1 MDRLDVLIAAT
12 IQGAV
17 LGLVVF
23 AIARLFPRIPARFRA
38 LLWWAVCL
46 KMVCVVLSPATLPLP
61 LLPPP
66 IDGGKDVPMALLAPE
81 LRGNAKPGGFVPLP
95 GAVRS
100 SLPAAAATSAPAA
113 SMNPL
118 VIVWLAG
125 IVGIV
130 GYLAY
135 QAKGLAGTLRR
146 STPLPQGVLAE
157 EARRLGVEFGI
168 AGRPEIRLSDEVSA
182 PMVVRPWRP
191 IIVLPTAFAETVEP
205 AEARMALAHELSHI
219 RRGDLWLAIV
229 PAAAQALLW
238 FHPVAWFA
246 AREWATERES
256 ACDAE
261 ALVATDGS
269 PVAYGRLLMK
279 IVGDDHH
286 GGLAHA
292 LGATAAY
299 HTLKR
304 RLNLMKSFVPRPNR
318 ALRFSGA
325 AFAAA
330 ALLAALPWEV
340 TAQTG
345 VTKEP
350 KNLVVNGGFESGLD
364 NWQMMLA
371 RSDRP
376 VNIDAKIDT
385 SEHHTG
391 KASLKF
397 TKTEVSFFPI
407 KVFNQ
412 DLSTTG
418 ATQRLKVGMWVK
430 AENARKATMG
440 VIMDDKFEWGAYIG
454 EANDGDKPA
463 THGWRYYTATVAVP
477 AGVSH
482 LMIGLQMYGP
492 GTVWMDDVSATFM
505 PNNTP
510 LVKAINMESDADP
523 LADIKDI
530 PNQELKAGNDPFKRY
545 FLIGKPVADKP
556 SKLLV
561 VLPGGDGS
569 ADFNPFLRRVWKNAL
584 PEGYLMAE
592 VVAPKWSDNQQDSI
606 VWPTKKVRWTGM
618 KFSTEELIEAV
629 VKDASEK
636 AKIDPAHVYVLGWS
650 SGGPAVYAAALT
662 SPVVKGAFVAMSVYN
677 PTSLPAPSGGRD
689 KPFYLFQSPD
699 DTVTTYGHALT
710 AQKELTSGGA
720 KVTLVN
726 YKGGHG
732 WTDDPFGNIR
742 KALLW
747 LEANTK

>member
-1 MDRLDVLIAAT
+1 MEKIDALVAAT
-12 IQGAV
+12 WQGAV
-17 LGLVVF
+17 LGIVVF
-23 AIARLFPRIPARFRA
+23 AVCRLFPRIPARFRA

-46 KMVCVVLSPATLPLP
+46 KMVCVVLTPATLPLP
-61 LLPPP
+61 VLPAQTELAQ
-66 IDGGKDVPMALLAPE
+66 KVPMRLLAPE
-81 LRGNAKPGGFVPLP
+81 LRGNPVPGGFIPPP
-95 GAVRS
+95 GSVRS
-100 SLPAAAATSAPAA
+100 SMPEPEKFD
-113 SMNPL
+113 PL
-118 VIVWLAG
+118 RLVFGVWLLG
-125 IVGIV
+125 IVGIA
-130 GYLAY
+130 GYLAF
-135 QAKGLAGTLRR
+135 QVKSLVGTLRR
-146 STPLPQGVLAE
+146 SEPLSTGVLAE
-157 EARRLGVEFGI
+157 EARRLGVEFGL
-168 AGRPEIRLSDEVSA
+168 ARRPEIRLSSEVSA

-191 IIVLPTAFAETVEP
+191 IIVLPTAFAESVEP
-205 AEARMALAHELSHI
+205 TEARMALAHELSHI
-219 RRGDLWLAIV
+219 RRGDLWLAVV

-246 AREWATERES
+246 SREWATERES

-269 PVAYGRLLMK
+269 PAAYGRLLMK
-279 IVGDDHH
+279 IVSDDHR
-286 GGLAHA
+286 GGLAPA

-304 RLNLMKSFVPRPNR
+304 RLNLMKSFVPRPTR
-318 ALRFSGA
+318 ALRYGGG
-325 AFAAA
+325 AFAIA
-330 ALLAALPWEV
+330 ALFAALPWEV

-345 VTKEP
+345 ATVKE
-350 KNLVVNGGFESGLD
+350 KNLIVNGGFESGLD
-364 NWQMMLA
+364 NWQMMMSNA
-371 RSDRP
+371 GRP
-376 VNIDAKIDT
+376 VNIDASVDT
-385 SEHHTG
+385 SEHHSG

-397 TKTEVSFFPI
+397 TKTEVSFFPL

-412 DLSTTG
+412 DISTDG

-430 AENARKATMG
+430 ASQARKATMA
-440 VIMDDKFEWGAYIG
+440 VIMDDKIEWGAYVG

-463 THGWRYYTATVAVP
+463 DHDWRYYTATVEVP
-477 AGVSH
+477 QGVSH

-510 LVKAINMESDADP
+510 LRKAVNMESDADP
-523 LADIKDI
+523 LADVKDV
-530 PNQELKAGNDPFKRY
+530 PNLDLKAGNDPLKRY
-545 FLIGKPVADKP
+545 FLIGKPSAGAN
-556 SKLLV
+556 KLLV

-569 ADFNPFLRRVWKNAL
+569 ENFNPFLRRVWKNAM
-584 PEGYLMAE
+584 PAGYLLAE
-592 VVAPKWSDNQQDSI
+592 VVAPQWSEDQKNSI

-629 VKDASEK
+629 VKDAS
-636 AKIDPAHVYVLGWS
+636 AKVSIDPSKVYVLGWS
-650 SGGPAVYAAALT
+650 SGGPATYAAALS

-677 PTSLPAPSGGRD
+677 PTAMPAPSGGRD

-699 DTVTTYGHALT
+699 DSVTTYGHALT

>member
-1 MDRLDVLIAAT
+1 MERLDTLVAAT
-12 IQGAV
+12 WQGAV
-17 LGLVVF
+17 LGVVVF
-23 AIARLFPRIPARFRA
+23 GICRLFPRIPARFRA

-46 KMVCVVLSPATLPLP
+46 KMVCVVLTPATLPLP
-61 LLPPP
+61 VLPAQKE
-66 IDGGKDVPMALLAPE
+66 IARSVPMALLAPE
-81 LRGNAKPGGFVPLP
+81 LRGNPAPGGSIPPP
-95 GAVRS
+95 GSVRVS
-100 SLPAAAATSAPAA
+100 HIEPEKFD
-113 SMNPL
+113 PL
-118 VIVWLAG
+118 VLVFGVWLAG
-125 IVGIV
+125 IVGIA
-130 GYLAY
+130 GYLAF
-135 QAKGLAGTLRR
+135 QVRGLVGTLRR
-146 STPLPQGVLAE
+146 STPVPQGVLAE
-157 EARRLGVEFGI
+157 EARRLGVEFGL
-168 AGRPEIRLSDEVSA
+168 ARRPEIRLSDEVSA
-182 PMVVRPWRP
+182 PMVVQPWRP
-191 IIVLPTAFAETVEP
+191 IIVLPTAFAESVEP
-205 AEARMALAHELSHI
+205 NEARMALAHELSHV
-219 RRGDLWLAIV
+219 RRGDLWLAVV

-238 FHPVAWFA
+238 FHPVAWFV

-279 IVGDDHH
+279 IVSDDHR

-304 RLNLMKSFVPRPNR
+304 RLNLMKSFVPRPTR
-318 ALRFSGA
+318 ALRFGGA
-325 AFAAA
+325 AFAVA
-330 ALLAALPWEV
+330 ALFAALPWEV
-340 TAQTG
+340 TAQTAA
-345 VTKEP
+345 VKEP

-364 NWQMMLA
+364 NWQMMMSNA
-371 RSDRP
+371 NRP
-376 VNIDAKIDT
+376 VNIDASIDR
-385 SEHHTG
+385 SEHHSG

-397 TKTEVSFFPI
+397 TKTEVSFFPL

-412 DLSTTG
+412 EVSTVGMTR
-418 ATQRLKVGMWVK
+418 RLKVGMWVK
-430 AENARKATMG
+430 ASQARKATMA
-440 VIMDDKFEWGAYIG
+440 VIMDDNIEWGGYVG
-454 EANDGDKPA
+454 EAKDGDKPA
-463 THGWRYYTATVAVP
+463 DHDWRYYTATVNVP
-477 AGVSH
+477 EGTSH
-482 LMIGLQMYGP
+482 LTIGLQMYGP
-492 GTVWMDDVSATFM
+492 GTVWMDDVSAKFM

-510 LVKAINMESDADP
+510 LVKAVNMESDADP
-523 LADIKDI
+523 LADVKDV
-530 PNQELKAGNDPFKRY
+530 PNQDLKAGNDPLKRY
-545 FLIGKPVADKP
+545 FLIGKPVATAN
-556 SKLLV
+556 KLLV

-584 PEGYLMAE
+584 PEGYLLAQ
-592 VVAPKWSDNQQDSI
+592 VVAPQWSENQKESI

-629 VKDASEK
+629 VKDASAK
-636 AKIDPAHVYVLGWS
+636 ASIDPSKVYVLGWS
-650 SGGPAVYAAALT
+650 SGGPAVYAAALG
-662 SPVVKGAFVAMSVYN
+662 SPVVKGAFVAMSVYY
-677 PTSLPAPSGGRD
+677 PTQLPAPSGGRD